1 MHRHGSQHGGCRTL
15 RKRPKLRARFTIKN
29 ANSPQRRKPRTKEVV
44 RGRHVTALVG
54 SVALGAGVFAP
65 AFTLPAESANFFLH
79 GYGDGVI
86 LQFLALVSLVLVVRG
101 RLDWL
106 LLTGSASLEWL
117 VYTFITLRL
126 QPSSLGMTW
135 GWAVLVGGGALLVA
149 SAVTRDVPTKSI
161 PLRVILVTGLVTVGI
176 PLAAWL
182 LMQLPESIHNF
193 YWRKFE
199 LVW

>member
-1 MHRHGSQHGGCRTL
+1 
-15 RKRPKLRARFTIKN
+15 
-29 ANSPQRRKPRTKEVV
+29 
-44 RGRHVTALVG
+44 LVG

-79 GYGDGVI
+79 GYSGGVV
-86 LQFLALVSLVLVVRG
+86 LQILALVSLTLVIRG

-117 VYTFITLRL
+117 VYRFISLRL
-126 QPSSLGMTW
+126 RPSAVGLTW

-149 SAVTRDVPTKSI
+149 SAVARDIPTRSI
-161 PLRVILVTGLVTVGI
+161 PRRVILVTGLVIVGI
-176 PLAAWL
+176 PLAAWV
-182 LMQLPESIHNF
+182 LMQLPESSHGF